1 MELNTTV
8 EDGNIVTSLLT
19 SNSVVHASEEMTSIP
34 DISIHN

>member
-8 EDGNIVTSLLT
+8 EDGNTVTSSLT
-19 SNSVVHASEEMTSIP
+19 PNSVVHASEEITSIP